1 MSIYRKYRER
11 RELRRA
17 WVVKM
22 TSVCVCVCVCVRYKE
37 KGRRRRMYVTNG
49 TKIEEERKG
58 VGSLGTKVIF
68 FSIFIY

>member
-1 MSIYRKYRER
+1 VGGEDD
-11 RELRRA
+11 E
-17 WVVKM
+17 
-22 TSVCVCVCVCVRYKE
+22 CVCVCVCVRYKE

-49 TKIEEERKG
+49 TKIEEERMG

>member
-1 MSIYRKYRER
+1 
-11 RELRRA
+11 
-17 WVVKM
+17 M
-22 TSVCVCVCVCVRYKE
+22 TSVCVCVCVCVCVRYKE

-49 TKIEEERKG
+49 TKIEEERMG